1 MRKLKATRPSWI
13 DAELD
18 ALRAGP
24 QVQSIDALGRA
35 ENLLD
40 GVAAPHLSNDE
51 LQYALRLAASGCQSA
66 GRWLDGLQ
74 FARRLLELAQRDRN
88 PAAKIPALAITSNIH
103 SFLRNYHLALRSAR
117 EALDIA
123 EAMRLDEDR
132 VKLMQAL
139 GTLYSRLEMR
149 DRAVAIYERAAALCA
164 ERPELA
170 SVRAGALNN
179 LAGEYRALGR
189 IDEASATIARAAQ
202 VALESKATQ
211 LVAHVLHTRAEIR
224 AASGDVA
231 EALDDAAIAAVE
243 ARKARNVPVLLR
255 VLLDSSRWLL
265 QTGRVVEARNA
276 LLEATALTREVS
288 LAELRESIALARLQ
302 LEQAHGDPEQA
313 VSALADF
320 QAAREDLR
328 MVRLES
334 QRIAVQFVEEVAD
347 VEARG
352 KREAAA
358 VSSLTLRLIESQA
371 EAQRISRQAARDP
384 LTGALNRNAFDNSVS
399 LIASGE
405 AQPVALLMLD
415 IDNFRSVNSTYGHL
429 AGDAVLEAMVS
440 RVRRVL
446 RTHDLLGRYGGD
458 EFVLLCP
465 NVGPRTGA
473 AIASRVLA
481 QVSGEPV
488 SHDGQLIG
496 LTVSVGVAAAP
507 SGKLADFAY
516 VLKRADAAL
525 RRAKIQGKNRAV
537 TVRVNA

>member
-1 MRKLKATRPSWI
+1 MRKLKPTRPSWI

-24 QVQSIDALGRA
+24 QIQSFEALGRA
-35 ENLLD
+35 ENLLS
-40 GVAAPHLSNDE
+40 GVAAAHLSSDE

-74 FARRLLELAQRDRN
+74 FARRLIDLAQREHN
-88 PAAKIPALAITSNIH
+88 PAAKIAPLAITSNIH
-103 SFLRNYHLALRSAR
+103 SFLRNYHLALRAAR
-117 EALDIA
+117 EAVDIA

-132 VKLMQAL
+132 VKLLQAL

-149 DRAVAIYERAAALCA
+149 ERAVGIYERAAALSS
-164 ERPELA
+164 EKQQLA

-189 IDEASATIARAAQ
+189 TDEAAATIALAAQ
-202 VALESKATQ
+202 VADECNATQ
-211 LVAHVLHTRAEIR
+211 LTAHVLHTRAEIH
-224 AASGDVA
+224 AATGNLG
-231 EALDDAAIAAVE
+231 EALEDTALAAVE
-243 ARKARNVPVLLR
+243 ARKVKNVPVLLR
-255 VLLDSSRWLL
+255 VLLDRSRWLL
-265 QTGRVVEARNA
+265 EMGRVADAREA

-288 LAELRESIALARLQ
+288 LAELRESVALARLH
-302 LEQAHGDPEQA
+302 LEQVHGDREQA

-328 MVRLES
+328 KVRLES

-352 KREAAA
+352 KREGAA

-371 EAQRISRQAARDP
+371 EAQRISRQASRDP
-384 LTGALNRNAFDNSVS
+384 LTGALNRAAFDSAV
-399 LIASGE
+399 AVVADGE
-405 AQPVALLMLD
+405 VQPVALLMLD
-415 IDNFRSVNSTYGHL
+415 IDNFRSVNSTHGHL
-429 AGDAVLEAMVS
+429 AGDAVLEAVVA

-458 EFVLLCP
+458 EFLLLCP

-481 QVSGEPV
+481 QVAGEPV
-488 SHDGQLIG
+488 SHDGALIH
-496 LTVSVGVAAAP
+496 LTVSVGVAAAS
-507 SGKLADFAY
+507 SGRLTDFAY

-525 RRAKIQGKNRAV
+525 RRAKLQGKNRAV